1 MLLCKVYIHDES
13 RTPDT
18 PKPRENVQCHR
29 RVAIH
34 HASQVS
40 SCCKSAQGLSIS
52 AEDCWPRRDVTAGD
66 LRGAADEVL
75 ARSHPDTAGN
85 CEDATK
91 SIA

>member
-1 MLLCKVYIHDES
+1 
-13 RTPDT
+13 
-18 PKPRENVQCHR
+18 
-29 RVAIH
+29 
-34 HASQVS
+34 
-40 SCCKSAQGLSIS
+40 
-52 AEDCWPRRDVTAGD
+52 VTAGD